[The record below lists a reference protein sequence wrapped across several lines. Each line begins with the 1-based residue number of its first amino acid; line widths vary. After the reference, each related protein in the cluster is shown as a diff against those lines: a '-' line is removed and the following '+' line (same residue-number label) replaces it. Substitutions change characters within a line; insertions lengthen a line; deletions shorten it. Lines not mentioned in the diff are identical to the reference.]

1 MKIRYAYDAD
11 ADAIS
16 ILAGTH
22 KSDAT
27 IELSECI
34 LVDITN
40 DWKLVGIEIIDASV
54 EISRLF
60 NRVVSKDEIRQLLCE
75 VREAPADEYL
85 VQFKTAKTKESANL
99 LIPLYRSPI
108 TCV

>member
-1 MKIRYAYDAD
+1 MKVRYAYDPD

-16 ILAGTH
+16 IAVGSR

-27 IELSECI
+27 IELSERI
-34 LVDITN
+34 LIDITN
-40 DWKLVGIEIIDASV
+40 DWKLVGIEIIDASA

-60 NRVVSKDEIRQLLCE
+60 NRALGKDELKQLLCE
-75 VREAPADEYL
+75 VRESPADEYL
-85 VQFKTAKTKESANL
+85 VQFKTHRSGESANL

>member
-1 MKIRYAYDAD
+1 MKVRYAYDPD

-16 ILAGTH
+16 IAVGTR

-27 IELSECI
+27 MELSEHI
-34 LVDITN
+34 LVDVSN
-40 DWKLVGIEIIDASV
+40 DWKLVGIEIIDASA

-60 NRVVSKDEIRQLLCE
+60 NRAVGKEEIRHLLCE

-85 VQFKTAKTKESANL
+85 VQFKTQKSGESANL